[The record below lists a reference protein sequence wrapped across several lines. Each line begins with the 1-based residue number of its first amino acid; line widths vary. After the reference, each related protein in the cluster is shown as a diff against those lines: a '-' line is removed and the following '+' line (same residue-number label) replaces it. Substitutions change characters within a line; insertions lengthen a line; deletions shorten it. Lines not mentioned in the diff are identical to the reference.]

1 MQKEAGKSKENGS
14 TERGNDSARVRT
26 LFDKYVSQMRQSELV
41 KETVDLLHGK
51 EITKIRCLA
60 LGLPFH
66 TINALYQLAY
76 VAVLAEELDIE
87 ALEVSLF
94 DPVFDEHDRDLL
106 VGMKYKVSE
115 RYDET
120 DSSTLYFLPHAPL
133 DLTDHVLAEFE
144 PRWLLGNDVAAHT
157 DRLTK
162 KELHDKYRLISLLN
176 NLVATSEMTVPD
188 SGFVLV
194 SGRKKNRKRQNKLVY
209 EEPKIEYDYENTYF
223 NSATIVRLKHIEG
236 CWGNSFTDL
245 ALHHVEKSLA
255 G

>member
-1 MQKEAGKSKENGS
+1 MQKQAAKSKENSS
-14 TERGNDSARVRT
+14 TEHGNNSSRVRA
-26 LFDKYVSQMRQSELV
+26 LLDKYVSQMRQSELV
-41 KETVDLLHGK
+41 KETLDLLHGRD
-51 EITKIRCLA
+51 ITKIRCLA
-60 LGLPFH
+60 LGSPFH

-76 VAVLAEELDIE
+76 LAVLAEGLGIE
-87 ALEVSLF
+87 ASDVSLF

-106 VGMKYKVSE
+106 SGMKYEVSE

-120 DSSTLYFLPHAPL
+120 DSRTLYFLPHAPL
-133 DLTDHVLAEFE
+133 DLTNHVLAEFQ
-144 PRWLLGNDVAAHT
+144 PHWLLGNDVAAHT

-162 KELHDKYRLISLLN
+162 KELHEKYPLISLLN
-176 NLVATSEMTVPD
+176 NLVATSEMAVRD
-188 SGFVLV
+188 SGFVSV

-209 EEPKIEYDYENTYF
+209 EEPKIEYDYENMYF
-223 NSATIVRLKHIEG
+223 NSATIVRLKNIEG

>member
-1 MQKEAGKSKENGS
+1 MQKVAGKSNGNGD
-14 TERGNDSARVRT
+14 TERGNDSIRVIT
-26 LFDKYVSQMRQSELV
+26 LFDKYVSQMQQSELV
-41 KETVDLLHGK
+41 KETLDLLRDKG
-51 EITKIRCLA
+51 ITKIRCLA

-76 VAVLAEELDIE
+76 VAVLTEKLGIE

-115 RYDET
+115 LYEQT
-120 DSSTLYFLPHAPL
+120 DSNTLYFLPHAPL
-133 DLTDHVLAEFE
+133 ELTDHVLAEFK

-162 KELHDKYRLISLLN
+162 KELHDKYRLISLLH
-176 NLVATSEMTVPD
+176 NLVAASETNVPD
-188 SGFVLV
+188 NGFVPV
-194 SGRKKNRKRQNKLVY
+194 SRRKKNRKRQNKLVY
-209 EEPKIEYDYENTYF
+209 EDPKIEYDYESTYF
-223 NSATIVRLKHIEG
+223 SSATIMRLKHIEG

-245 ALHHVEKSLA
+245 ALHHIK
-255 G
+255 